1 MSDEVVAEGD
11 VHEFILADAYRGSVA
26 ATDGRSLRESEQ
38 LVLLASVTLTPNS
51 ADLPGGTVLQ
61 SLIDGVASWALLGAL
76 AALVIGS
83 AMWAIGNQTQ
93 NMQQSSAG
101 RRAVVTAL
109 VAAILLGAAPAL
121 INFFFTTGG
130 KVN

>member
-1 MSDEVVAEGD
+1 MLIAG
-11 VHEFILADAYRGSVA
+11 
-26 ATDGRSLRESEQ
+26 
-38 LVLLASVTLTPNS
+38 VTLTPNS
-51 ADLPGGTVLQ
+51 AALPGGAVLQ
-61 SLIDGVASWALLGAL
+61 SLIDGVASWALLGSL

-109 VAAILLGAAPAL
+109 IAAIVLGAAPAL